1 MNYSNFVFSLGIV
14 YVLYYG
20 SMIALD
26 YYKAGKEGKSN
37 KEGEDIDISGSI
49 AQYKPLGAKEVVE
62 HEESQNE
69 IYKNENEE
77 VDNDLPDNTPDDTT
91 QNHGTGSMEEN
102 LYSINEGKE
111 EEETV
116 PLNIYGGMTLVDMQ
130 EIIRENSGENFFED
144 IIPVK

>member
-91 QNHGTGSMEEN
+91 QNHGTGSMEE
-102 LYSINEGKE
+102 K
-111 EEETV
+111 
-116 PLNIYGGMTLVDMQ
+116 
-130 EIIRENSGENFFED
+130 
-144 IIPVK
+144 